1 MKVRPKLTKSDPRWS
16 FLAQGTKAELDQL
29 DEQKIILEKQ
39 TEKVKKRQMSM
50 TKDSDDSLSTTS
62 SSQTSDE
69 EAEEENAC
77 GGAAEEHDV
86 TPPPGKWYYVS
97 DSHVRETTENEVLNA
112 QAYLLFY
119 ERIF

>member
-1 MKVRPKLTKSDPRWS
+1 MTKSDPRYK
-16 FLAQGTKAELDQL
+16 FLAQGTKTELDQL

-50 TKDSDDSLSTTS
+50 TKDSDDSFSTTS

-69 EAEEENAC
+69 EEEEEENAC
-77 GGAAEEHDV
+77 GGSDEPVES
-86 TPPPGKWYYVS
+86 PPPGKWYYVS
-97 DSHVRETTENEVLNA
+97 DSHVRETTESEVLNA